1 MSTEPLPVYLKDNFI
16 TKTECQTLIDL
27 FDKHHASVGTVF
39 DDRKILHIP
48 IACVELSNNDTKNDA
63 DYLKFFS
70 KKIDININSIDPQ
83 AYTNYSHITRREKG
97 NYQPSHLDFDYHTL
111 TSIIYLNDNFTGGET
126 KVADEIIQ
134 PKAGT
139 IITFQGNK
147 IQHEVLPVVEGIR
160 YNVLVWYKCY

>member
-1 MSTEPLPVYLKDNFI
+1 MSTETLPVYLKDNFL
-16 TKTECQTLIDL
+16 TKNECQTLINL
-27 FDKHHASVGTVF
+27 FDKYHSSMGTVF

-70 KKIDININSIDPQ
+70 KKLDVNIHSIEPR
-83 AYTNYSHITRREKG
+83 AYVNYSHITRREKG
-97 NYQPSHLDFDYHTL
+97 NYQPSHLDFEYHEY
-111 TSIIYLNDNFTGGET
+111 TSIIYLNDDYNGGET
-126 KVADEIIQ
+126 KVAGEIIQ
-134 PKAGT
+134 PTQGT

-147 IQHEVLPVVEGIR
+147 LEHEVLPVNQGIR